1 MSVSFQRLTWRQMD
15 ASTPNLRKLLAHAVL
30 GLLLLL
36 GQHYATRHCLSHA
49 IEAIQAKATQAKATG
64 TPAQTHCDE
73 CDGLVAFGAALPA
86 LAGTLSLVTDFGN
99 VQVFAP
105 SPSAP
110 VIAALSGY
118 WSRAPPPVG

>member
-1 MSVSFQRLTWRQMD
+1 MN
-15 ASTPNLRKLLAHAVL
+15 ASTPNLRRLLAHAVL

-49 IEAIQAKATQAKATG
+49 IDAIQAKATG
-64 TPAQTHCDE
+64 TPVQTHCDE
-73 CDGLVAFGAALPA
+73 CDGLVAFGTALPT
-86 LAGTLSLVTDFGN
+86 LAGELSLVTDFDN

-110 VIAALSGY
+110 AIAVLSGY
-118 WSRAPPPVG
+118 LSRAPPSLG